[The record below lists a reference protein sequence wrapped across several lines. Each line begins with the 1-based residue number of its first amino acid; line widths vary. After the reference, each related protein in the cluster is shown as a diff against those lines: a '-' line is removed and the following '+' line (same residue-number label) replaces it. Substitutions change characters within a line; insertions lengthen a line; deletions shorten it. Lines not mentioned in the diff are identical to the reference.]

1 MKPCLSPLSPKW
13 ENSTIKMYFWE
24 QSEKYRDAASRTPWR
39 SSPPTVQKTRY
50 VPLLSAERTGCSA
63 TRLPVQR
70 PARWSTALWKLQ
82 RLYKEEIKE
91 DEPDLAGKE
100 RMTEAIKANSI
111 LFFGAYDEKALIG
124 CCSVTVGFSTFNYL
138 PSGVFEDF
146 YILPEYR
153 HKGIAHQLVQ
163 FARLE
168 SGVSSLTVGCADC
181 DVQMY
186 KALGFS
192 IPIGNLL
199 AFDWQIPV

>member
-1 MKPCLSPLSPKW
+1 MDYKR
-13 ENSTIKMYFWE
+13 I
-24 QSEKYRDAASRTPWR
+24 DAS
-39 SSPPTVQKTRY
+39 QI
-50 VPLLSAERTGCSA
+50 E
-63 TRLPVQR
+63 
-70 PARWSTALWKLQ
+70 ALWKLQ

-153 HKGIAHQLVQ
+153 HKGIAHQLVP
-163 FARLE
+163 
-168 SGVSSLTVGCADC
+168 VSYTHLTLPT
-181 DVQMY
+181 
-186 KALGFS
+186 KA
-192 IPIGNLL
+192 
-199 AFDWQIPV
+199 

>member
-1 MKPCLSPLSPKW
+1 MDYKR
-13 ENSTIKMYFWE
+13 I
-24 QSEKYRDAASRTPWR
+24 DAS
-39 SSPPTVQKTRY
+39 QI
-50 VPLLSAERTGCSA
+50 E
-63 TRLPVQR
+63 
-70 PARWSTALWKLQ
+70 ALWKLQ

-168 SGVSSLTVGCADC
+168 SGVSSLTVRCADC

-199 AFDWQIPV
+199 AFD